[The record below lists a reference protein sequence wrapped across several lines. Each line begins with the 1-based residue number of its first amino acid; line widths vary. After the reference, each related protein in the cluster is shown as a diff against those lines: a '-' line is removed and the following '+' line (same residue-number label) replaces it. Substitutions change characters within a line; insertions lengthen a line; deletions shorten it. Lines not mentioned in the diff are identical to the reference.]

1 MSILRVLI
9 IDTDNVRRG
18 MVACT
23 LPADRYGLEFAKSA
37 ERGLDLLGQL
47 QPEVIVIGR
56 DAGSRALCQRIRS
69 LPAGVGCRLV
79 LMDEQFRDEGLGRT
93 ETEAAGADA
102 FLPFPF
108 ESELFDDRLRASGSS
123 AATPPHAPVAPPR
136 PAADEEWS
144 AFRERIGF
152 FLERLD
158 ELDYYQLLEIG
169 GGASAAAIKE
179 AYFRCSMELH
189 PDRFLQL
196 EDEEL
201 RSQIYEVFKRMTEA
215 FKVLIDPAVRSQYD
229 ALLSSDRAGNLRYLD
244 RPRVV
249 TSEDPTSDA
258 GTPSGKKYLHFANL
272 AGAEGN
278 LRSARMY
285 LTLALQCEPHNAELR
300 GRLEAMIRRLGD

>member
-1 MSILRVLI
+1 VSSPRVLI
-9 IDTDNVRRG
+9 IDSDNVRRG

-23 LPADRYGLEFAKSA
+23 LPGDRYGLEFAKSA

-47 QPEVIVIGR
+47 QPDVIVVGR

-69 LPAGVGCRLV
+69 LPAGVSCRLV
-79 LMDEQFRDEGLGRT
+79 LMDEQFRDEGLGRA
-93 ETEAAGADA
+93 EAEAAGADA

-108 ESELFDDRLRASGSS
+108 ESELFDDRLRASRGPS
-123 AATPPHAPVAPPR
+123 TPPQAPVAPPR
-136 PAADEEWS
+136 AGDEEWS
-144 AFRERIGF
+144 AFRERVGF
-152 FLERLD
+152 FAEHLE

-169 GGASAAAIKE
+169 GGASAATIKE

-196 EDEEL
+196 EDEAL
-201 RSQIYEVFKRMTEA
+201 RAQIYEVFKRMTEA
-215 FKVLIDPAVRSQYD
+215 FKVLINPEARSQYD
-229 ALLSSDRAGNLRYLD
+229 ALLASERASNLRYLD
-244 RPRVV
+244 RPRIV

-258 GTPSGKKYLHFANL
+258 ATPAGKKYLHFANL

-285 LTLALQCEPHNAELR
+285 LTLALRCEPHNAALR
-300 GRLEAMIRRLGD
+300 GRLEAMTRRLGD